1 MSNKIENDIV
11 SLDTARIAKIA
22 GFSNGSKEYYLDIY
36 GEAIGYQNSL
46 SDLVYNE
53 HDNGFIEAPS
63 LYILHKWLRV
73 AKSTNVFIM
82 SDMNKYWFSIKD
94 EMNFAIC
101 ESEIEYLFFEDA
113 LEYGI
118 KLALSLCIEDGKN

>member
-1 MSNKIENDIV
+1 MKQRIENDIV

-36 GEAIGYQNSL
+36 GESIGYQNSL

-63 LYILHKWLRV
+63 LYILNKWLRV
-73 AKSTNVFIM
+73 VKSTNVFVM

>member
-1 MSNKIENDIV
+1 MSHKIENDIV

-36 GEAIGYQNSL
+36 DESLQCQNSL

-53 HDNGFIEAPS
+53 HNNGFIEAPS
-63 LYILHKWLRV
+63 LYVLHKWLRV
-73 AKSTNVFIM
+73 VKSTNIFIK
-82 SDMNKYWFSIKD
+82 SDMNKYLFEITD

-118 KLALSLCIEDGKN
+118 KLALSLCIEDAKN

>member
-1 MSNKIENDIV
+1 MKQRIENDIV
-11 SLDTARIAKIA
+11 SLDTARLAKIA

-36 GEAIGYQNSL
+36 DESLQYQNSL

-53 HDNGFIEAPS
+53 HNNGFIEAPS
-63 LYILHKWLRV
+63 LYVLHKWLRV
-73 AKSTNVFIM
+73 VKSTNIFIK
-82 SDMNKYWFSIKD
+82 SDMNKYWFEITD

-118 KLALSLCIEDGKN
+118 KLALSLCIEDAKN